1 MKIVLI
7 GTILSKKIKYFMKK
21 MNENRTIK
29 AFLVQNQ
36 ELLSMVLNQV
46 FEKIF
51 IKLTLLNPLDCILM
65 GKKMNF
71 GGISIKQAIFN
82 QKYII

>member
-1 MKIVLI
+1 
-7 GTILSKKIKYFMKK
+7 MKK

-29 AFLVQNQ
+29 AFLVKNQ

-65 GKKMNF
+65 EKKMNF
-71 GGISIKQAIFN
+71 GGISIKQTIFN